1 LPNVAQTQQPRK
13 IAVVTSTRADFSIL
27 LPVAR
32 ALADTAGLDI
42 GWIASGTHFLSE
54 FGNTIDEVSASGLPI
69 WDTAE
74 FMVGGDSDD
83 ALLRSDGL
91 ALTTYGEALLRLR
104 PDLLLILGDR
114 WEIHACATAATLLRL
129 PIAHIH
135 GGDETEGAL
144 DNVLRHSITKLAHL
158 HFAATELSGR
168 RIRQMGEAADRVF
181 VTGSPAVDK
190 LNSIDYLDHDA
201 FAAAYGAPRDP
212 FLLVTYHPLTTDQA
226 ATERGLDALFEV
238 IAAKALP
245 TLFTFS
251 NADSLGRTINVAI
264 SDFCDAHSFATLA
277 RSLGGEG
284 YANAMRHAIAMVGN
298 SSSGIIEAAHFGLP
312 VVNIGDRQKGRERS
326 GNTIDA
332 DESSGAIAAALDRA
346 LSEPFRRHC
355 AALPNVYGD
364 GHASERIAK
373 AIADFCAGPMPIAKP
388 FQLQATD

>member
-1 LPNVAQTQQPRK
+1 VAHAEEPKK

-32 ALADTAGLDI
+32 ALAGNAGLDV
-42 GWIASGTHFLSE
+42 GWVASGTHFLSE

-74 FMVGGDSDD
+74 FIVDGDSDD

-91 ALTTYGEALLRLR
+91 ALATYGEALLRLR
-104 PDLLLILGDR
+104 PDLVLILGDR

-129 PIAHIH
+129 PIAHVH

-168 RIRQMGEAADRVF
+168 RIRQMGEAANCVF
-181 VTGSPAVDK
+181 VTGSPAIDK
-190 LNSIDYLDHDA
+190 LNSVAYLDRDA

-212 FLLVTYHPLTTDQA
+212 FLLVTYHPLTTDHA
-226 ATERGLDALFEV
+226 ASEKGLASLLQV
-238 IAAKALP
+238 IQAKALP

-251 NADSLGRTINVAI
+251 NADSQGRMINAAI
-264 SDFCDAHSFATLA
+264 GEFCDKHSFATAA

-284 YANAMRHAIAMVGN
+284 YANAMRHALAMVGN

-326 GNTIDA
+326 GNTIDVG
-332 DESSGAIAAALDRA
+332 ESSAAIATALDRA

-355 AALPNVYGD
+355 AGLANVYGD
-364 GHASERIAK
+364 GRAGERIAA

-388 FQLQATD
+388 FVVIT